1 MMEYEGNVARRAEPI
16 KAMPELG
23 RLKGAAE
30 RLSFLANKVE
40 NFNERFHGS
49 SSPDC
54 GETCDKPVDSYRN
67 DIFAVFAQ
75 IERLETAVANLD
87 SIG

>member
-1 MMEYEGNVARRAEPI
+1 MEYESNGARGAQAI

-40 NFNERFHGS
+40 NFNERFHGGA
-49 SSPDC
+49 SPGC
-54 GETCDKPVDSYRN
+54 NETCDETVDSYRN

-75 IERLETAVANLD
+75 IERLEAAVAGLD
-87 SIG
+87 STG